1 MMFQEDKNI
10 ENFVVDFFYKRVLK
24 LNVHHYFSK
33 LERIS
38 ILMGE
43 KKNEIKSS
51 NSSL

>member
-10 ENFVVDFFYKRVLK
+10 ENFVVDFFYKFVLK

-38 ILMGE
+38 ILLI
-43 KKNEIKSS
+43 KQKNEIKIS